1 MRSDMKARVKTLTPR
16 HREIMRLI
24 SLGCTTP
31 EIARILGLQPSTVDN
46 HRARLMSRLGVDNM
60 ATLTRVAIIFKISTL
75 TDKLTRTESRRS
87 GRRSVI

>member
-1 MRSDMKARVKTLTPR
+1 MHKEMKERVKTLTPR

-31 EIARILGLQPSTVDN
+31 EIAEILGLQPSTVDN
-46 HRARLMSRLGVDNM
+46 HRARLMARLGVDNM
-60 ATLTRVAIIFKISTL
+60 ATLTRVAVLYKISSL

-87 GRRSVI
+87 GRKSIV